1 MGVIKKLYTS
11 KPLILT
17 IVALSVLGLFF
28 YPLLALP
35 KMLMFAM
42 LTFTVLAVGARLAK
56 SGAKSAW
63 SSLNVSVSKQEETNC
78 KQGKLDQ
85 AVNSMGN
92 GKDLADPM
100 IKALVDKLRDN
111 GLTVTTNWDVA
122 KQVIDALPEKYRHL
136 SENRDNVRGF
146 VYKGK
151 VFINPEKTDL
161 SVPIHEYTHI
171 WAEALRQN
179 NMDEWQ
185 NIVSLLKKETQLW
198 ADTKKNYPYLETDDE
213 IADEVLAQYSG
224 SYGADK
230 LKAFIV
236 EGDKPKTVFK
246 NLFKAL
252 EEFWKH
258 IAKIFDCHFKKTDE
272 IADRV
277 LYDLVR
283 GYNPQK
289 NTDPHVATLSD
300 NKPLSSTKEE
310 KNESVV
316 TAMVDP
322 DKQSVTKS
330 NDNHKVMSKE
340 QYKEM
345 ITGEQAEKVLKEI
358 LDSLQDESCAV
369 YYPAHIG
376 AVGYYA
382 NTANNG
388 EKVFT
393 AFDNRHG
400 DCYVED
406 FHDEEI
412 CKMWIDDILSTK
424 EAHRKDDVKH
434 AYSEASI
441 NRKNESLENLVK
453 MMKPFEK
460 GKESIFFPFTSTI
473 LRSDVSMNAL
483 SLLEPKMQHD
493 RAVESMGILY
503 DPEYKNHE
511 VLFEHSHLMEN
522 GYDYHTI
529 LGRQLKDLSGVEL
542 HRLEN
547 GLKEAI
553 SHQKKMFPATIIEYY
568 DEDEDMNLFD
578 VTFDKPFDEIQEGLA
593 DRYGVETINK
603 DTNTYTFNE
612 YDDVFMFASK
622 NAQQLRM
629 RGQVSWQVNS
639 LGEIEHIVMSETANH
654 HLEDLA
660 AIYGG
665 YVDYTRE
672 GMGTPVTTAYFKHE
686 FEVRDYHYALTHLEQ
701 MAVDAVVAKTVDASS
716 PSVSAEQYALI
727 QAYIHQDGN
736 DKKKVAGHID
746 RLFELAS
753 DRPEFKD
760 ASKLWRDATRE
771 EVENFAGNDIGM
783 VKDYERDNSLKR

>member
-17 IVALSVLGLFF
+17 IVALSVLGLLFN
-28 YPLLALP
+28 PLLALP

-63 SSLNVSVSKQEETNC
+63 SSLNASVSKQEETNC

-122 KQVIDALPEKYRHL
+122 KQVIDVLPEKYRHL

-198 ADTKKNYPYLETDDE
+198 ADTKKNYPYLETDNE

-236 EGDKPKTVFK
+236 DGDKPKMVFK

-258 IAKIFDCHFKKTDE
+258 IAKMFDCHFKKTDE

-289 NTDPHVATLSD
+289 NIDPHVATLSD
-300 NKPLSSTKEE
+300 NKPLSSIKEK

-316 TAMVDP
+316 TAMVDH
-322 DKQSVTKS
+322 DKQSVIKS

-345 ITGEQAEKVLKEI
+345 MTGEQAEKVLKEI

-388 EKVFT
+388 EKVFR

-400 DCYVED
+400 DCHVED

-412 CKMWIDDILSTK
+412 CKMWIDDILSTE

-511 VLFEHSHLMEN
+511 VLFEHSHLMVN

-553 SHQKKMFPATIIEYY
+553 SHQEKIFPATIIEYY

-593 DRYGVETINK
+593 DQYGVETINK

-612 YDDVFMFASK
+612 YDDVFMFASQ
-622 NAQQLRM
+622 NAKQLRM

-654 HLEDLA
+654 HLADLA
-660 AIYGG
+660 TIYNG
-665 YVDYTRE
+665 YADFTRE
-672 GMGTPVTTAYFKHE
+672 GIGASVTTAYFLHE
-686 FEVRDYHYALTHLEQ
+686 FQAENYHHALTHLEQ

-736 DKKKVAGHID
+736 DKEKVAGHID

-753 DRPEFKD
+753 ERPEFKD